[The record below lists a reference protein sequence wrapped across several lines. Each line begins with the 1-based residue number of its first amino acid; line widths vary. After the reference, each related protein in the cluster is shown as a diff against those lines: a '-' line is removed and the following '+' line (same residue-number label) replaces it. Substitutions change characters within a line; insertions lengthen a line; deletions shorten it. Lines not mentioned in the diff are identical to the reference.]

1 MLADLV
7 YRDRTVF
14 LIWGTLVQ
22 LRPSCRRGMGK
33 TRTRF
38 LAEAQSV
45 QIQFNGQGE
54 RYCCKEARK
63 SCLKDL
69 KAAVGLPCLSC

>member
-1 MLADLV
+1 
-7 YRDRTVF
+7 
-14 LIWGTLVQ
+14 
-22 LRPSCRRGMGK
+22 MGK